1 MKEELLR
8 IENGLLPVKNKK
20 IILDLKTGKAFIR
33 EEQADGV
40 TIHRE
45 ISNRV
50 AVLER
55 KTNYSPE
62 LTVGDYLFSLKG
74 NLGIRDRREMKK
86 RFKSQ
91 EALEM
96 KELLCGEIDWKDRIR
111 DLSPIDYGRVFL
123 FQSWLY
129 DVDILVFSFL
139 TEYLRPDDIERFMEY
154 SELLLQRGKAVYIQD
169 QSYEFLFRYAGRID
183 ILKKGLICYRLSADE
198 YEKEKLYTAA
208 SGVW

>member
-20 IILDLKTGKAFIR
+20 IILDLETGKALIR
-33 EEQADGV
+33 EEQTDSV
-40 TIHRE
+40 MIHRE

-62 LTVGDYLFSLKG
+62 LTAGDYLFALKG
-74 NLGIRDRREMKK
+74 SLGLRERSEMKK

-91 EALEM
+91 ESLEM
-96 KELLCGEIDWKDRIR
+96 KELLCEEIDWKERIR

-123 FQSWLY
+123 FQCWLY

-139 TEYLRPDDIERFMEY
+139 TEYLRADDIERFMEY
-154 SELLLQRGKAVYIQD
+154 AGIRGAITLAEDYIREVNGLEKQRREKTLARIG
-169 QSYEFLFRYAGRID
+169 SYSDF
-183 ILKKGLICYRLSADE
+183 
-198 YEKEKLYTAA
+198 
-208 SGVW
+208 

>member
-20 IILDLKTGKAFIR
+20 IILDLEISRGECVGIFPDSISDSDMILNFFRGTMDLKTGKTFIC
-33 EEQADGV
+33 EEQADSMS
-40 TIHRE
+40 IHRE

-55 KTNYSPE
+55 KTNSSPE

-139 TEYLRPDDIERFMEY
+139 TE
-154 SELLLQRGKAVYIQD
+154 
-169 QSYEFLFRYAGRID
+169 
-183 ILKKGLICYRLSADE
+183 
-198 YEKEKLYTAA
+198 
-208 SGVW
+208 